1 MLVRPGHQRADGV
14 QQGMAQRGERIV
26 DARRHDR
33 VHGPA
38 DDAVP
43 FQAAEGDGQHPL
55 ADAVDGA
62 LQHGESPRAFAQ
74 AEDDEQRPL
83 VADPVEDFPYPAPG
97 HAGRRGGNARVHW
110 LPPGY
115 SGSLMCRLAQS
126 GPLSRGWQ
134 MVQDQYL
141 VWSSNRHTSENLGD
155 TMTAQ
160 AVEIP
165 GYIAGTWDIDPVHS
179 HIGFVA
185 RHLMV
190 SKVRGNFTKVE
201 GQIITADNPLESS
214 ATATIDMTSFNT
226 GNEQR
231 DGDVK
236 GENFLDVANHPTMTY
251 RTTGIRQ
258 DGEINR
264 TDWGITA
271 NMALPTGGV
280 VVGERI
286 QLVIEVEASLKTQ

>member
-1 MLVRPGHQRADGV
+1 M
-14 QQGMAQRGERIV
+14 
-26 DARRHDR
+26 
-33 VHGPA
+33 
-38 DDAVP
+38 
-43 FQAAEGDGQHPL
+43 
-55 ADAVDGA
+55 
-62 LQHGESPRAFAQ
+62 
-74 AEDDEQRPL
+74 
-83 VADPVEDFPYPAPG
+83 
-97 HAGRRGGNARVHW
+97 
-110 LPPGY
+110 
-115 SGSLMCRLAQS
+115 
-126 GPLSRGWQ
+126 
-134 MVQDQYL
+134 
-141 VWSSNRHTSENLGD
+141 TSE
-155 TMTAQ
+155 

-179 HIGFVA
+179 HVGFVA

-258 DGEINR
+258 DGEVIIADGELTIKGITRPAELAVEVNGFGPDPYGGTRVGLSAIGEINR

-280 VVGERI
+280 VVGDKI
-286 QLVIEVEASLKTQ
+286 QLVIEVEASLRAQ